1 MRQYVFTN
9 VEREILETY
18 LNSGVKLQD
27 FRILMYRIK
36 KNHELLKNDL
46 KLVDAVLKKLTHVSD
61 YQHDD
66 HKQS

>member
-1 MRQYVFTN
+1 MRQYIFTDI
-9 VEREILETY
+9 ERKILETY
-18 LNSGVKLQD
+18 LDSNIKIED
-27 FRILMYRIK
+27 FRILIHRIK

-66 HKQS
+66 HK